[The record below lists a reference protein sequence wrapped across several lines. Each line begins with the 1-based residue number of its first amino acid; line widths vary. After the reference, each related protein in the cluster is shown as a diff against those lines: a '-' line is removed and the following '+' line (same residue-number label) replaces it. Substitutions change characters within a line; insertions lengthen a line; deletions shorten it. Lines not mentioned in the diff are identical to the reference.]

1 MSQRL
6 EERQRRRGRAKV
18 EPLGSSPDY
27 RWNAVPSADRVSVVS
42 DEVSW
47 EDPSGSAAT
56 GSGPTRQAAARL
68 AITVQVTQV
77 LPATRVWLDLYAF
90 DADGGLVSFDTHDLQ
105 HSGPTAGKA
114 GAAELFVLDAPVW
127 DAPATSPASAPRKL
141 KYRVYVRPEA
151 GLFTDGLLHDLT
163 LPELRGRRTRK
174 RVPQMAPRS
183 QEAQA

>member
-6 EERQRRRGRAKV
+6 EERQRRRGAAKV

-47 EDPSGSAAT
+47 EDTSGSGA
-56 GSGPTRQAAARL
+56 GRQAAARL
-68 AITVQVTQV
+68 AITVQVRQV
-77 LPATRVWLDLYAF
+77 QPATRVGLDLYAF

-105 HSGPTAGKA
+105 HSGPAAGEA
-114 GAAELFVLDAPVW
+114 GAGELFVLDAPVW
-127 DAPATSPASAPRKL
+127 DAPAAAPASAPRKL

-163 LPELRGRRTRK
+163 LPERKGRRTRK
-174 RVPQMAPRS
+174 QVPQMKPRS
-183 QEAQA
+183 QQPQA